1 MSAGNEH
8 LKFLPDEFDYDY
20 MKEIW
25 EMNLLD
31 ARDVMHVLEYVSGHT
46 IAGLI
51 TLFRRGY
58 ELRPPKHRAGIE
70 SSNPDWKFY
79 EELSKSATDHLN
91 KVLNERAGR
100 RCSDGN

>member
-1 MSAGNEH
+1 MSAGNEN
-8 LKFLPDEFDYDY
+8 LNWFMDEFDCGY

-25 EMNLLD
+25 EMNISD

-58 ELRPPKHRAGIE
+58 ELRPPKQRAGIK
-70 SSNPDWKFY
+70 SLNPDWKFY
-79 EELSKSATDHLN
+79 EKLSKSATDHLN
-91 KVLNERAGR
+91 KILDEREGRIVLR
-100 RCSDGN
+100 